1 MLSSMKLLFNKEK
14 NQVFQLKQVML
25 FPLLQVQLSLLTL
38 NLLGRLSQKLMLDGP
53 LMKLEED

>member
-1 MLSSMKLLFNKEK
+1 MKLLFNKEK

-38 NLLGRLSQKLMLDGP
+38 NLFGRLSQKLMLDGP